1 MGFFFSCRI
10 FGTNLDLKEYQNML
24 AYKGVQLLPMGI
36 LKTVLRP
43 DSTKQQGYCQ
53 WGTPALLL
61 HQLQSSGMQIVVYI
75 TK

>member
-1 MGFFFSCRI
+1 MGFFSFRI

-43 DSTKQQGYCQ
+43 DSTKQQGYCR
-53 WGTPALLL
+53 WETSALLL
-61 HQLQSSGMQIVVYI
+61 HQLQNSGMQIGVYI